1 MNMTCNLHIN
11 IGKIFNKKTFPLNNH
26 LTFIA
31 VQHNLFI
38 TEITQTSIIFYTDFF
53 GSIYRTDKRTLP
65 FQHKITPCIFY
76 IPMRKKKKIE
86 LLICRFG
93 VDEKRKT
100 TLSHLLCSRIWDR
113 VVFLFSDYSK
123 STVGE
128 NGDSPEGYGSSGN

>member
-1 MNMTCNLHIN
+1 MTCNLHIN
-11 IGKIFNKKTFPLNNH
+11 IGKIFNLKTFSLNNH
-26 LTFIA
+26 LTFITI
-31 VQHNLFI
+31 QHNLFI

-76 IPMRKKKKIE
+76 IPMREKKKIE

-100 TLSHLLCSRIWDR
+100 TLSQMRLGS
-113 VVFLFSDYSK
+113 VFKMRTSILN
-123 STVGE
+123 TATTE
-128 NGDSPEGYGSSGN
+128 QMGYLIFFF

>member
-1 MNMTCNLHIN
+1 MPTQSTFFFYICRTNTGFLFSVYTEMYFPFFL
-11 IGKIFNKKTFPLNNH
+11 IFPEVLYIPLC
-26 LTFIA
+26 LA

-38 TEITQTSIIFYTDFF
+38 TEITQTPIIFYTDFF

-76 IPMRKKKKIE
+76 IPMREKKKIE

-100 TLSHLLCSRIWDR
+100 TLSHLLCSRC
-113 VVFLFSDYSK
+113 V
-123 STVGE
+123 
-128 NGDSPEGYGSSGN
+128 